1 MADDNENEFEEEFD
15 FESEEDLLESADDE
29 FGETDAYGASESKMP
44 PLPAL
49 IGGGAAGLVLIIAIA
64 YFAFGGEE
72 EVIPPSPEPIVEIA
86 PEPEPV
92 KEPDPWGSN
101 DGGDLL
107 ANDKPAITPK
117 TVVEK
122 IEAQEKNLN
131 TKIQALEIKLNE
143 LLSKLGRLDSAMS
156 VSSRDITDVNLKLE
170 AINQELK
177 MIAAPPAPTVKE
189 EKVESLSEA
198 YTNPTFTVH
207 AIIPG
212 RAWLKTRDGKTITVT
227 EGDAIDGYGKVMGI
241 DAPSGVVLTSSGV
254 MLR

>member
-15 FESEEDLLESADDE
+15 FESEEDLLESAEDE
-29 FGETDAYGASESKMP
+29 FGESDTYGSSESKMP

-49 IGGGAAGLVLIIAIA
+49 VGGGAAGLVLIIAIA

-72 EVIPPSPEPIVEIA
+72 EVIPPP
-86 PEPEPV
+86 PEPV
-92 KEPDPWGSN
+92 VEVVPEPTPVVEPDPWGTN
-101 DGGDLL
+101 DNDLL
-107 ANDKPAITPK
+107 ADKEPAITPK
-117 TVVEK
+117 NVVEK
-122 IEAQEKNLN
+122 IEAQEKHINI
-131 TKIQALEIKLNE
+131 KIQALEIKLNE
-143 LLSKLGRLDSAMS
+143 LLSKLSRLDTAMGA
-156 VSSRDITDVNLKLE
+156 SSRDIMDVNLKLE

-177 MIAAPPAPTVKE
+177 MIAAPPAPVVKE

-227 EGDAIDGYGKVMGI
+227 EGDPIDGYGKVMGI